1 MAEDKNVEV
10 HDDDDGD
17 DDDASDEAGVT
28 LTMIKGLISIIEI
41 ENTQSPNIKTCP
53 SEYDQTRK
61 VHTVKLCQP
70 LLSIFCSS

>member
-1 MAEDKNVEV
+1 MRILWFN
-10 HDDDDGD
+10 
-17 DDDASDEAGVT
+17 DDAGNETVVT

-41 ENTQSPNIKTCP
+41 ENTQRPNIKTCP
-53 SEYDQTRK
+53 GEYDQTRK

>member
-1 MAEDKNVEV
+1 MMILISNDDDVG
-10 HDDDDGD
+10 DDDDGD
-17 DDDASDEAGVT
+17 EAKVT

-61 VHTVKLCQP
+61 VHTVKLCQL